1 MNNNDILRRVRYALD
16 ISNPKM
22 IEIFQLSGCTLEL
35 PTLLK
40 LLKREEEEEF
50 ISCSNPLLSFFLDGL
65 IVLKRGRRE
74 NDTGQ
79 TPKPDGSLNNNA
91 ILKKL
96 RIALD
101 LKEDDMLAVMGLAGV
116 IISKSELSALFRNKD
131 HKHFKEC
138 GDQFL
143 RNFLQ
148 GLTVQKRGAA
158 LDQDA
163 NRNEHA

>member
-1 MNNNDILRRVRYALD
+1 MNNNDILRRLRYALD
-16 ISNPKM
+16 ISNPGM
-22 IEIFQLSGCTLEL
+22 IEIFKLSGCTLEL

-40 LLKREEEEEF
+40 LLKKEEDDEF

-65 IVLKRGRRE
+65 IVQKRGRRPGDDE
-74 NDTGQ
+74 Q
-79 TPKPDGSLNNNA
+79 PPKPDTGLNNNA

-101 LKEDDMLAVMGLAGV
+101 LKEEDMLAVMKLAGV
-116 IISKSELSALFRNKD
+116 KISKSELSALFRNKE
-131 HKHFKEC
+131 HKHYKEC

-148 GLTVQKRGAA
+148 GLTVEKRGINSG
-158 LDQDA
+158 QV
-163 NRNEHA
+163 

>member
-1 MNNNDILRRVRYALD
+1 MNNNDVLRRIRYALD
-16 ISNPKM
+16 ISNPGM
-22 IEIFQLSGCTLEL
+22 IDIFKLSGCTLEQ

-40 LLKREEEEEF
+40 LLKKEEEEEF

-65 IVLKRGRRE
+65 IVHKRGRR
-74 NDTGQ
+74 DSAG
-79 TPKPDGSLNNNA
+79 TPKPDASLNNNA

-101 LKEDDMLAVMGLAGV
+101 LKEEDMLALMKLAGV
-116 IISKSELSALFRNKD
+116 TMSKSELSALFRNNG
-131 HKHFKEC
+131 HKHYKEC

-148 GLTVQKRGAA
+148 GLTVRQ
-158 LDQDA
+158 
-163 NRNEHA
+163 RNVTPEQILGE

>member
-16 ISNPKM
+16 ISNPGM
-22 IEIFQLSGCTLEL
+22 IDIFKLAGCTLEL

-40 LLKREEEEEF
+40 LLKKEEEEEF

-65 IVLKRGRRE
+65 IMHKRGKRE
-74 NDTGQ
+74 SAGEQ
-79 TPKPDGSLNNNA
+79 APKPDASLNNNA

-101 LKEDDMLAVMGLAGV
+101 FKEDDMLATMKLAGV
-116 IISKSELSALFRNKD
+116 VISRSELSALFRNKG
-131 HKHFKEC
+131 HKHYKEC

-143 RNFLQ
+143 RNFLN
-148 GLTVQKRGAA
+148 GLTVRFRETSAA
-158 LDQDA
+158 
-163 NRNEHA
+163 

>member
-1 MNNNDILRRVRYALD
+1 MNNNDVLRRVRYALD
-16 ISNPKM
+16 ISNPGM
-22 IEIFQLSGCTLEL
+22 IDIFKLSGCTLEQ

-40 LLKREEEEEF
+40 LLKKEEEEEF

-65 IVLKRGRRE
+65 IIHRRGRRNPGE
-74 NDTGQ
+74 M
-79 TPKPDGSLNNNA
+79 PKPDASLNNNA

-101 LKEDDMLAVMGLAGV
+101 LKEEDMLALMKLAGV
-116 IISKSELSALFRNKD
+116 TISKSELSALFRNNG
-131 HKHFKEC
+131 HKHYKEC

-148 GLTVQKRGAA
+148 GLTVRQRKITPEEISAV
-158 LDQDA
+158 
-163 NRNEHA
+163 

>member
-1 MNNNDILRRVRYALD
+1 MNNNDILRRLRYALD
-16 ISNPKM
+16 ISNPVM
-22 IEIFQLSGCTLEL
+22 IDIFQLSGCTIEQS
-35 PTLLK
+35 TLIK
-40 LLKREEEEEF
+40 LLKKEEEEEF

-65 IVLKRGRRE
+65 IIHKRGRRE
-74 NDTGQ
+74 SDAGQ
-79 TPKPDGSLNNNA
+79 APKPDASLNNNA

-101 LKEDDMLAVMGLAGV
+101 LKEDDMLAIMGLAGV
-116 IISKSELSALFRNKD
+116 KISKAELSALFRNKD

-148 GLTVQKRGAA
+148 GLTIRNRGVAA
-158 LDQDA
+158 KQGA
-163 NRNEHA
+163 GE

>member
-1 MNNNDILRRVRYALD
+1 MNNNDILRRVRYSLD
-16 ISNPKM
+16 ISNPGM
-22 IEIFQLSGCTLEL
+22 IEIFKLSGCTLEL

-40 LLKREEEEEF
+40 LLKKEEEEDF

-65 IVLKRGRRE
+65 IIKRRGKRE
-74 NDTGQ
+74 SPEGQ
-79 TPKPDGSLNNNA
+79 APKPDAGLNNNV

-101 LKEDDMLAVMGLAGV
+101 LKEEDMLATMKLAGV
-116 IISKSELSALFRNKD
+116 VISKSELSALFRNKG

-143 RNFLQ
+143 RNFLN
-148 GLTVQKRGAA
+148 GLTRQYRKNVF
-158 LDQDA
+158 
-163 NRNEHA
+163 ETE

>member
-16 ISNPKM
+16 ISNPGM
-22 IEIFQLSGCTLEL
+22 IDIFKLSGCTLEL

-40 LLKREEEEEF
+40 LLKKEEEDEF

-65 IVLKRGRRE
+65 IIKRRGKRE
-74 NDTGQ
+74 TADEQ
-79 TPKPDGSLNNNA
+79 APKPDAGLNNNA

-101 LKEDDMLAVMGLAGV
+101 FKEEDMLSVMALAGV
-116 IISKSELSALFRNKD
+116 KISKAELSALFRNKG

-148 GLTVQKRGAA
+148 GLTIRS
-158 LDQDA
+158 
-163 NRNEHA
+163 RNVVPAQVE